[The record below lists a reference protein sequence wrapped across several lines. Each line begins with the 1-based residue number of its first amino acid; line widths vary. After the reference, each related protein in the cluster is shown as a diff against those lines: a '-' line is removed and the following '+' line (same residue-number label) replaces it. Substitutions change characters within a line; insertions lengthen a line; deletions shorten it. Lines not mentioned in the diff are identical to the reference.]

1 LLEEIEQERQ
11 KEALSRQE
19 QIMVEDVGDN
29 TDIVLVACKD
39 ERSCL
44 QLEDCILK
52 SPHKVYLCDFKL
64 RMMVMLG

>member
-1 LLEEIEQERQ
+1 MSVSLWLMQELLEEIEEERMKGIQ
-11 KEALSRQE
+11 VTE
-19 QIMVEDVGDN
+19 QTMSGEYADS

-52 SPHKVYLCDFKL
+52 GPQQV
-64 RMMVMLG
+64 